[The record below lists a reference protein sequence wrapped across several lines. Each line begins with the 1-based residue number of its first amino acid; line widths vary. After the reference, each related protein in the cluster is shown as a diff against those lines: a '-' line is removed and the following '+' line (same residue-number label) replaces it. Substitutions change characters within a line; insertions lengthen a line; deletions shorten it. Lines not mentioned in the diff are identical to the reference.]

1 MSKIV
6 KYEYLHNNKI
16 ILYDDNK
23 KIFIK
28 NKKRYDLDK
37 VYTYLDN
44 HGIDNYLKPLRITD
58 REIYFDYL
66 DSLKL
71 DKDEMAKRLIYNLSI
86 WQNKTTIYRKI
97 DKDKLKEEY
106 DQYKNKIIYLEN
118 YYYTLQDMIESKVYM
133 SSCEYLFIRNV
144 SIIYKA
150 LNYSKNVLEEWYKL
164 SLNET
169 KERYVMCHGKC
180 RLDHFIS
187 SDKDYFIS
195 LEKAHIGRVSE
206 DFICFYNHHYDEI
219 EMESSFRFYQHRY
232 KYRKIEMLYLTFNL
246 LMPDKIDIYPSSLDK
261 SVELSAYFE
270 KLDYTFLFVSE
281 YQKDNHHNKEYE
293 FN

>member
-144 SIIYKA
+144 SIIYK
-150 LNYSKNVLEEWYKL
+150 L
-164 SLNET
+164 
-169 KERYVMCHGKC
+169 
-180 RLDHFIS
+180 
-187 SDKDYFIS
+187 
-195 LEKAHIGRVSE
+195 
-206 DFICFYNHHYDEI
+206 
-219 EMESSFRFYQHRY
+219 
-232 KYRKIEMLYLTFNL
+232 
-246 LMPDKIDIYPSSLDK
+246 
-261 SVELSAYFE
+261 
-270 KLDYTFLFVSE
+270 
-281 YQKDNHHNKEYE
+281 
-293 FN
+293 

>member
-16 ILYDDNK
+16 IFYDDNK

-106 DQYKNKIIYLEN
+106 DKYNNKINYLEN

-133 SSCEYLFIRNV
+133 SFCEYLFIRNV
-144 SIIYKA
+144 SIIYQA
-150 LNYSKNVLEEWYKL
+150 
-164 SLNET
+164 
-169 KERYVMCHGKC
+169 
-180 RLDHFIS
+180 
-187 SDKDYFIS
+187 
-195 LEKAHIGRVSE
+195 
-206 DFICFYNHHYDEI
+206 
-219 EMESSFRFYQHRY
+219 
-232 KYRKIEMLYLTFNL
+232 
-246 LMPDKIDIYPSSLDK
+246 
-261 SVELSAYFE
+261 
-270 KLDYTFLFVSE
+270 
-281 YQKDNHHNKEYE
+281 
-293 FN
+293 